1 MQSKLIKSKIRAV
14 AKTHQVTK
22 AMEAVSAVKM
32 RKAQERALL
41 SRPFAL
47 SALSILEHVSGA
59 FDIQS
64 HDLVKGR
71 EVKKTL
77 MIIVTSDRGLAGN
90 HNNAILNKT
99 INHLKGVS
107 KDVIQ
112 ILPLGK
118 KGFEYFSKRGW
129 SIVAP
134 HERMADF
141 PTLQELED
149 VARSV
154 LLRFTEGAADEVSI
168 AYTNLLSTF
177 RQEPVVRRIL
187 PLDRAALRA
196 VVLGI
201 TPTQG
206 KYATLYVRP
215 EVEPTPYVFEPSAEE
230 IFNELV
236 SYLISIFLYHG
247 VLEAKASEFSA
258 RMMAM
263 KNAGDKAVEVGK
275 LLNRQFNRA
284 RQSVI
289 TREVSEIIGGME
301 TLSN

>member
-1 MQSKLIKSKIRAV
+1 M
-14 AKTHQVTK
+14 
-22 AMEAVSAVKM
+22 
-32 RKAQERALL
+32 
-41 SRPFAL
+41 
-47 SALSILEHVSGA
+47 
-59 FDIQS
+59 
-64 HDLVKGR
+64 
-71 EVKKTL
+71 
-77 MIIVTSDRGLAGN
+77 
-90 HNNAILNKT
+90 
-99 INHLKGVS
+99 
-107 KDVIQ
+107 
-112 ILPLGK
+112 
-118 KGFEYFSKRGW
+118 
-129 SIVAP
+129 AP

-196 VVLGI
+196 VVSGI